1 MTQYN
6 GGATAYAGRTT
17 PNKFFRSEDRQTKT
31 VTVTSGQVLK
41 AGTFLQY
48 SGTGKVVAHTG
59 LSEAAVADFVALTT
73 GQTVILG
80 GLTFTA
86 GSAGATALQLA
97 AAWSGIADGT
107 GYVAAAAAILAAG
120 IPVTVGTFSAGTLTG
135 WNTGKQASATTGA
148 VNGIPTV
155 TLTNQVPF
163 TSTSALT
170 NATDLAATGTGTAP
184 ALSIVQGVTSFPIIA
199 GVLLNDVN
207 ATGADVDA
215 TAYVEASF
223 WASALVWYNDV
234 NVDTVTNWDGSTTA
248 CTAYNTGT
256 IGNTDA
262 VTQRLQSYFVAGTE
276 FEPLGFLNAG
286 EVYL

>member
-6 GGATAYAGRTT
+6 GGALAYAGRTT
-17 PNKFFRSEDRQTKT
+17 PPKWFRSEDRQTKQ

-48 SGTGKVVAHTG
+48 SATGKVVAHTG
-59 LSEAAVADFVALTT
+59 LSEAAVADFAALTST
-73 GQTVILG
+73 QTMIIG

-86 GSAGATALQLA
+86 GSAGATALQMA
-97 AAWSGIADGT
+97 AVWSGLADGV
-107 GYVAAAAAILAAG
+107 GFAAAAASILAAG
-120 IPVTVGTFSAGTLTG
+120 IAVTVGTFTAGTLTG
-135 WNTGKQASATTGA
+135 WNTGKQASTTTGA

-163 TSTSALT
+163 TSTSAFT

-184 ALSIVQGVTSFPIIA
+184 TLSIVQGATSFPVIA

-215 TAYVEASF
+215 TVFTEASF

-234 NVDTVTNWDGSTTA
+234 TVDTVTNWDGTTTA

-262 VTQRLQSYFVAGTE
+262 VTQRLQSYFVAGSE